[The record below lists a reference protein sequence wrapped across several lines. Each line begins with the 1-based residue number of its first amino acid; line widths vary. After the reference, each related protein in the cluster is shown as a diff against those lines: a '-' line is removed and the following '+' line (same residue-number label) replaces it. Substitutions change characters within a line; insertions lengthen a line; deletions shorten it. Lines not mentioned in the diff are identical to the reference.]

1 MSKNIVLFSGGRGN
15 KNLLNSLIHDI
26 EKKNLNLSVIVNGL
40 DDGASTG
47 KIRYLFSK
55 PTHGIS
61 DFLKV
66 ILSLSSNNE
75 IVDLFEKRF
84 PSTNSKKEQEKLMD
98 KIQSFLNGE
107 RLFILEE
114 HDQIDRDIENSI
126 RSCLSNLCNHFDG
139 RDNKE
144 IDFSDFKIGNI
155 IFASQIIDK
164 NFNFKSA
171 ILEFSRIVSVDFSNV
186 RIIQSSEAPAYLC
199 GVLKQGIFLPNEA
212 SIVLSRTTDFIEDI
226 FQIPESLTAEQIR
239 EICSLEK
246 AEKIKHLDSIQYLED
261 FSDDAKDSIST
272 ADCIVY
278 GAGTPFSSLLPSLS
292 LKGAAK
298 AISNK
303 ECPKIMVANLKKET
317 QNFFSANQLIRDLL
331 KHTLKN
337 FKENEINPEK
347 IITHL
352 VVSSHDISHEDK
364 DYSIDYSGAELNKE
378 FPWVKIIE
386 SDLAHPEKKFQH
398 DGNKLK
404 KCILKILSSE

>member
-15 KNLLNSLIHDI
+15 KNLLNSLIYDL
-26 EKKNLNLSVIVNGL
+26 EKKNLDLSVIVNGL

-66 ILSLSSNNE
+66 ILSLSSNNK

-84 PSTNSKKEQEKLMD
+84 PSANSKIEQEKLMA
-98 KIQSFLNGE
+98 KIQSFLNEE
-107 RLFILEE
+107 RLFILE
-114 HDQIDRDIENSI
+114 DNYQIDKDIENFI
-126 RSCLSNLCNHFDG
+126 RSCLSNLFNYFKA

-144 IDFSDFKIGNI
+144 INFSDFKVGNI
-155 IFASQIIDK
+155 VFASQIIDK

-171 ILEFSRIVSVDFSNV
+171 ISEFSRIVGVNYSNV
-186 RIIQSSEAPAYLC
+186 RIIQSTESPAYLC
-199 GVLKQGIFLPNEA
+199 GILKQGIFLPNEA

-246 AEKIKHLDSIQYLED
+246 AEKIKHLDSMQHLED
-261 FSDDAKDSIST
+261 FSSDAKDSISA

-298 AISNK
+298 IISDR

-317 QNFFSANQLIRDLL
+317 QNYFSVNQLIRDLL
-331 KHTLKN
+331 KHALKN
-337 FKENEINPEK
+337 SKENEKIPEK
-347 IITHL
+347 IVTHL
-352 VVSSHDISHEDK
+352 VVSNHDTSLKDK
-364 DYSIDYSGAELNKE
+364 DYLIDYSRAELNKE
-378 FPWVKIIE
+378 FPWIKIIE
-386 SDLAHPEKKFQH
+386 SDLAHPKKKFQH

-404 KCILKILSSE
+404 ECILKIISSE